1 MQRIEQRAD
10 RVDTPPHSNQRNGG
24 GLNSSGENNAASNFA
39 NASQQSEGMHVFV
52 NSQGAGLAVNGG
64 KFVAASQQYL
74 QELAKNQSEYQSSEL
89 QQNDILVLKAVEG
102 QLLNNVY
109 IIGDN
114 GAALGRHSASN
125 DMVISESFVSRRHC
139 EIKYV
144 DSGSGERNAP
154 SNDGDLTNFYLRD
167 IGSTT
172 GTFIMVRQEVAF
184 TSNMMFQM
192 GLSEFK
198 VVTTSKPTMC
208 ELHVFEGPAR
218 NRMVP
223 VDEMGLTI
231 GRDQQ
236 NTFCVQEDSQMS
248 NYHAKISYKAGG
260 GSGGSSQRGFYLT
273 DVGSTNR
280 TWLRLSAEGEQST
293 LHPLKVGDILK
304 IGSTV
309 FVVESSDIHNLKYM
323 PVINKRA

>member
-1 MQRIEQRAD
+1 
-10 RVDTPPHSNQRNGG
+10 
-24 GLNSSGENNAASNFA
+24 
-39 NASQQSEGMHVFV
+39 MHVFV
-52 NSQGAGLAVNGG
+52 NSQGSGGLAVNGG

-74 QELAKNQSEYQSSEL
+74 QELAKNQAAAEYQSEL
-89 QQNDILVLKAVEG
+89 QQSDILVLKAVEG

-144 DSGSGERNAP
+144 ESNSGNERGGLPP
-154 SNDGDLTNFYLRD
+154 SSDGDLTNFYLRD

-172 GTFIMVRQEVAF
+172 GTFIMVRQEVTL

-223 VDEMGLTI
+223 VDESGLTI
-231 GRDQQ
+231 GRDQ
-236 NTFCVQEDSQMS
+236 
-248 NYHAKISYKAGG
+248 
-260 GSGGSSQRGFYLT
+260 
-273 DVGSTNR
+273 
-280 TWLRLSAEGEQST
+280 
-293 LHPLKVGDILK
+293 
-304 IGSTV
+304 
-309 FVVESSDIHNLKYM
+309 
-323 PVINKRA
+323 